1 MFFFRVSVALV
12 AKLGL
17 PGTRAQSRGKAG
29 GSSTSDGNLQAD
41 RAAVEPGVSADD
53 IEVTVQQGNMSDV
66 VPKDLQDA
74 QIMVLRASV
83 TSARKLLDDIMVEVD
98 DQLAHIKVAKSH
110 P

>member
-1 MFFFRVSVALV
+1 M
-12 AKLGL
+12 
-17 PGTRAQSRGKAG
+17 PGTRAQSCGKAAGG
-29 GSSTSDGNLQAD
+29 GSSPSDGNLPAD
-41 RAAVEPGVSADD
+41 QAAVDPGVSADN
-53 IEVTVQQGNMSDV
+53 IEVTDQQGNMSDV
-66 VPKDLQDA
+66 VPKDLQNS